1 MAKEKKIIQLD
12 PEDSPT
18 VENKLEI
25 NVLVKNFPYLVFMDK
40 ELMTPT
46 CLEQLPGG
54 WWCPGGEV
62 PMGWPYAT
70 KVDRNI

>member
-18 VENKLEI
+18 MENKLEI

-54 WWCPGGEV
+54 
-62 PMGWPYAT
+62 
-70 KVDRNI
+70 